1 VLDSVKTPL
10 VDSGPMSNA
19 RIQNKVVNLW
29 LTDEE
34 RERWKAIA
42 ARFGLSLSDLIR
54 LAVANADKF
63 GIQGTTNQKGKKK

>member
-1 VLDSVKTPL
+1 
-10 VDSGPMSNA
+10 MSNA

-29 LTDEE
+29 LTDDE

-42 ARFGLSLSDLIR
+42 ARFGVSLSDLIR

-63 GIQGTTNQKGKKK
+63 GIQGKTTPKGKTK